1 VGSDGAAAAVIAPVA
16 IDPTQIH
23 LFGRSLGGAVA
34 LQLAASDS
42 EARQKQLAQHQRP
55 PPPLA
60 GVIIENSFSTLR
72 DMVFVLATRMG
83 LLRPQPGAASP
94 EQAETNANAAAQAQ
108 EENMERRQQRQRQQ
122 RDAEASPQSPLS
134 AAAEDDDDAEDDDE
148 RGAASEIVPVPAA
161 LPVGAGGPGSAAG
174 DVGSSSAGG
183 EGLLRRVLRFVLH
196 LLMTSRWDS
205 VSAVRRMDP
214 SLALLFISGL
224 MDELVPA
231 AHMAQLHAEAMAM
244 HEAHVA
250 ATPHVAAAN
259 VAPIAALRTLH
270 TVERGGHNDT
280 HARGGLLYFHTIA
293 RFFHDAHHRAQELQ
307 RRQQAA
313 SFAAAINAAEAL

>member
-1 VGSDGAAAAVIAPVA
+1 
-16 IDPTQIH
+16 

-42 EARQKQLAQHQRP
+42 EARQKQLDRHQRP

-83 LLRPQPGAASP
+83 LLRPQSGTNSP

-108 EENMERRQQRQRQQ
+108 EESMERRQQRQRQQ

-134 AAAEDDDDAEDDDE
+134 AAAEEDVEEEDDDE

-174 DVGSSSAGG
+174 DAGSSFAGG
-183 EGLLRRVLRFVLH
+183 EGLLRRMLRFVLH

-250 ATPHVAAAN
+250 ATPHVAAN